1 VNREHETADDPEGL
15 AAARPPSRAG
25 DNAKPGDATAA
36 GSDPGAEGAAVRD
49 GSQRHTADVT
59 REPRAQAAD
68 GPGAQSR
75 SANGGRHS
83 RKRGSQARRRW
94 KQWGGKAWAG
104 VGLVLTAGLGAW
116 LGIWLG
122 FFYGP
127 PAPAASALAPIGD
140 PGHAPGRQ
148 DVSTLSPGHRF
159 YAVANFY
166 YDQGCGRPC
175 WQPLVQLP
183 NLNAAGLTK
192 GWPCEYYDP
201 ASASSG
207 PYCVKPPPGRAP
219 GEMADSRNQN
229 AGDRIL
235 VVCQAMPLGNTQ
247 GQLVHNQ
254 AGQASDIWD
263 MIALPSS
270 RLIPNDVLAGRLSQV
285 PGMPG
290 FYEAYAPDIWLGNTG
305 WHGIPC
311 K

>member
-1 VNREHETADDPEGL
+1 MNREHEKAGDPEGL
-15 AAARPPSRAG
+15 LAARPSSRAG
-25 DNAKPGDATAA
+25 DNGRPDDATADVAAA
-36 GSDPGAEGAAVRD
+36 GADSGADQGAY
-49 GSQRHTADVT
+49 QPHTAGVN
-59 REPRAQAAD
+59 REPQAQATD
-68 GPGAQSR
+68 GPGVQSR
-75 SANGGRHS
+75 SANGGRHG

-94 KQWGGKAWAG
+94 RRWGGRAWG
-104 VGLVLTAGLGAW
+104 VLGLVLIAGLGAW

-122 FFYGP
+122 FLAGP
-127 PAPAASALAPIGD
+127 PAPATSTLVPIGD

-148 DVSTLSPGHRF
+148 DVSTLSLGHRF

-201 ASASSG
+201 ASASNG
-207 PYCVKPPPGRAP
+207 PYCITPPPGRTP

-229 AGDRIL
+229 SGDRVL
-235 VVCQAMPLGNTQ
+235 VVCQVMPTGNTQ
-247 GQLVHNQ
+247 AQLVHNQ
-254 AGQASDIWD
+254 AGQDSAIWD
-263 MIALPSS
+263 MIALPKS
-270 RLIPNDVLAGRLSQV
+270 RLIPNDVLAGRLSQI

-290 FYEAYAPDIWLGNTG
+290 FFEAYAPDIWLGNTG

-311 K
+311 G